1 MRGIEE
7 TTRQIA
13 AYAMITVAVTFAMTL
28 TGDVGRFYAVVG
40 ARARRAVRRPRARA
54 ACATPTPQRAIR
66 FFGWSNV
73 YLMLVF
79 VAVAVDALVR

>member
-13 AYAMITVAVTFAMTL
+13 AYAMVTVAVTFAMTL
-28 TGDVGRFYAVVG
+28 TGDVGRFYAVAVFVLG
-40 ARARRAVRRPRARA
+40 ALFVVRALALMRA
-54 ACATPTPQRAIR
+54 PTPQAAIK
-66 FFGWSNV
+66 FFAWSNV

-79 VAVAVDALVR
+79 VAVAVDALIR